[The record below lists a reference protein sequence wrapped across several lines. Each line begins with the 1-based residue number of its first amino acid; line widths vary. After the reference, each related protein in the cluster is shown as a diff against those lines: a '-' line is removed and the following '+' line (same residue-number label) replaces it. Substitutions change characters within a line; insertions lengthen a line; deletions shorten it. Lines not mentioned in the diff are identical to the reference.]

1 MSGRGT
7 GDTRSCVGWNAGAG
21 FGSISPAPMKI
32 SLGLALVLTVGG
44 LATSGCATKRDG
56 RVVNTR
62 QPGPAIGT
70 AVGTVAGAVAGNAS
84 GAVVGAGEGFAGASS
99 SAFNGER
106 RVVRSWRTETTSDGR
121 TIRVPVE
128 IEVDEYGRP
137 LEAAT
142 GGNAG
147 SGTGV
152 ERRGP
157 R

>member
-1 MSGRGT
+1 MKFSRSLVMVSVT
-7 GDTRSCVGWNAGAG
+7 GA
-21 FGSISPAPMKI
+21 
-32 SLGLALVLTVGG
+32 LAM
-44 LATSGCATKRDG
+44 SGCATKRDG

-70 AVGTVAGAVAGNAS
+70 AAGTVAGAVAGNVA
-84 GAVVGAGEGFAGASS
+84 GAAVGASEGFAGASS

-106 RVVRSWRTETTSDGR
+106 RVVRSWRTETTADGR

-137 LEAAT
+137 YQTEAKAR
-142 GGNAG
+142 GDSG
-147 SGTGV
+147 STD

>member
-1 MSGRGT
+1 MNF
-7 GDTRSCVGWNAGAG
+7 SCGLVTVLA
-21 FGSISPAPMKI
+21 ISAF
-32 SLGLALVLTVGG
+32 
-44 LATSGCATKRDG
+44 ATSGCATKRDG

-70 AVGTVAGAVAGNAS
+70 AVGTVAGAVAGNAT

-106 RVVRSWRTETTSDGR
+106 RVVRSWRTETTADGR
-121 TIRVPVE
+121 VIRVPVE

-137 LEAAT
+137 YAAGAT
-142 GGNAG
+142 P
-147 SGTGV
+147 SDTSTT

>member
-1 MSGRGT
+1 
-7 GDTRSCVGWNAGAG
+7 
-21 FGSISPAPMKI
+21 MKI
-32 SLGLALVLTVGG
+32 TLGFALVLAGG
-44 LATSGCATKRDG
+44 ALVTGGCATKRDG

-70 AVGTVAGAVAGNAS
+70 AVGTAAGAIAGNAA
-84 GAVVGAGEGFAGASS
+84 GAVVGAGEGFAGASA

-137 LEAAT
+137 LDGGVASAGTAT
-142 GGNAG
+142 
-147 SGTGV
+147 SGAK
-152 ERRGP
+152 RGP

>member
-1 MSGRGT
+1 M
-7 GDTRSCVGWNAGAG
+7 
-21 FGSISPAPMKI
+21 
-32 SLGLALVLTVGG
+32 VLTLSAAALTAG
-44 LATSGCATKRDG
+44 GCATKRDG

-70 AVGTVAGAVAGNAS
+70 AVGTVGGAVAGNAA
-84 GAVVGAGEGFAGASS
+84 GAVVGAGEGFAGASA

-106 RVVRSWRTETTSDGR
+106 RVVRSWRTETTADGR

-137 LEAAT
+137 IVSAT
-142 GGNAG
+142 TS
-147 SGTGV
+147 SGRSG
-152 ERRGP
+152 ESAPRGP